1 MLKAQQKIDSLH
13 WAIGFGLMTVVFA
26 FADVCAPCKTLKTDL
41 QKEQAIHDSYLALKK
56 RNEDY
61 LKKTGLTEG
70 AVIKVQSNLLLINI
84 KIETSLNKIE
94 ALQLDQ
100 KKMESCSNCG

>member
-1 MLKAQQKIDSLH
+1 LKAQQKID
-13 WAIGFGLMTVVFA
+13 GFLKVSGLGLLA
-26 FADVCAPCKTLKTDL
+26 FLIAHADVCGPCKTLQTDL
-41 QKEQAIHDSYLALKK
+41 QKEQAIRDSYLALKK

-61 LKKTGLTEG
+61 LKKNGIDQG
-70 AVIKVQSNLLLINI
+70 AMIKVQSNLLLINI

-100 KKMESCSNCG
+100 KKLDGCAHCG